1 MASLNSSRPAG
12 WLTGLNPEQR
22 EAVLHDV
29 GPMLVLAGAGSGKTT
44 VLVARTG
51 RLVDEGI
58 VRPDELAVL
67 TFTNKAARE
76 LKHRVAAKLGER
88 AKGIFAGTFHSFG
101 VQLLR
106 KFSKEAKLPQQFGII
121 DAADAGAIV
130 KELLL
135 DFRFGDK
142 TKYDTDKLLSML
154 SEWRERG
161 QRESQKNEDEYER
174 AVEWVL
180 PLYERRLEQLGIVDF
195 DGLLLKPLELLD
207 NPKVGDSIRSRFR
220 QVMVDE
226 FQDTNLLQMRVL
238 NRLVQYHKNLSVV
251 GDDDQSIYG
260 WRGACVA
267 NILDFPKYYEGAR
280 VVRLERNYRST
291 PAILKLANAI
301 IAKNEKRH
309 GKVLRAEG
317 KSDEGHVPELFVYET
332 EAEEAESVA
341 AEIHKLVGEGIP
353 KADIASLYRSNTQGA
368 MLEAEL
374 RRLSVPYAISG
385 GTGFFDRKEV
395 RDALA
400 FLRTATK
407 PHDVAFRRVL
417 NTPPRGIGDKTY
429 SLLETHAEARRS
441 RFGEAVGD
449 WRNAGIDERTGASIE
464 QFLQEIVELRAALTS
479 PSLEEAKDPPSK
491 RLLRWLEKIHY
502 REHQEKLAGDS
513 LVAAKRW
520 RVVEIFA
527 GILDKFMHAD
537 REPAKSLQEFLDAM
551 ELRDEGDDDR
561 HEKVQL
567 LTLHACKGLEFPHV
581 FLMGVEEDLLP
592 HKRLGNDV
600 TEERRLFYV
609 GVTRARERLYLTRC
623 KVRKKHGRPA
633 PAVPSRFLTEQP
645 EGLWKEYEGS
655 RPVAP
660 EARKQMLAALFAK
673 IDSLGP

>member
-1 MASLNSSRPAG
+1 MAPSNEHPAG
-12 WLTGLNPEQR
+12 GWLFGLNPEQR
-22 EAVLHDV
+22 EAVLHDL

-44 VLVARTG
+44 VLVARAG
-51 RLVDEGI
+51 RLVDEGV
-58 VRPDELAVL
+58 VRSEELAVL

-76 LKHRVAAKLGER
+76 LKHRVAAKLGTR
-88 AKGIFAGTFHSFG
+88 AEGIFAGTFHSFG
-101 VQLLR
+101 LQILR
-106 KFSKEAKLPQQFGII
+106 QFYREARLPAQFGIV
-121 DAADAGAIV
+121 DAADAGSIV

-135 DFRFGDK
+135 DFRHGDK
-142 TKYDTDKLLSML
+142 TKYDANRLLSLL
-154 SEWRERG
+154 SQWRERG
-161 QRESQKNEDEYER
+161 QRQAEKDDEYEA
-174 AVEWVL
+174 AVERVL

-207 NPKVGDSIRSRFR
+207 DSKVGERIRRRFR

-226 FQDTNLLQMRVL
+226 FQDTNVLQMRLL
-238 NRLVQYHKNLSVV
+238 NRLVADHKNLSVV

-267 NILDFPKYYEGAR
+267 NILDFPKFYDGCR

-309 GKVLRAEG
+309 GKILRAEG
-317 KSDEGHVPELFVYET
+317 KDEEGHVPELFVYEN
-332 EAEEAESVA
+332 ESEEAESVA
-341 AEIHKLVGEGIP
+341 AEIHRLIDDGVP
-353 KADIASLYRSNTQGA
+353 KADIAALYRSNTQGA

-374 RRLSVPYAISG
+374 RRLAVPYAISG

-400 FLRTATK
+400 YLRSAIR
-407 PHDVAFRRVL
+407 PHDIAFRRVL
-417 NTPPRGIGDKTY
+417 NTPPRGIGEKTY
-429 SLLETHAEARRS
+429 ATLETYALARRL
-441 RFGEAVGD
+441 RFFQAVAE
-449 WRNAGIDERTGASIE
+449 WRAAGIDERTGAAVE
-464 QFLQEIVELRAALTS
+464 QFLRDLSDLRIALVRPS
-479 PSLEEAKDPPSK
+479 PEDAKEPPSK
-491 RLLRWLEKIHY
+491 RLLRWLERIHY
-502 REHQEKLAGDS
+502 RDFQEKLAGDA

-520 RVVEIFA
+520 RVIEIFA
-527 GILDKFMHAD
+527 GILDKFLQVD
-537 REPAKSLQEFLDAM
+537 RDPEKSLQEFLEAM

-655 RPVAP
+655 RPTTP
-660 EARKQMLAALFAK
+660 ETRKQMLAALFRK

>member
-1 MASLNSSRPAG
+1 MGSLNDRPGG
-12 WLTGLNPEQR
+12 WLAGLNPEQR
-22 EAVLHDV
+22 EAVLHDI

-44 VLVARTG
+44 VLVARAG
-51 RLVDEGI
+51 RLVDEDV
-58 VRPDELAVL
+58 VRADELAVL

-76 LKHRVAAKLGER
+76 LKHRVAAKLGNR
-88 AKGIFAGTFHSFG
+88 SQGIFAGTFHSFG

-106 KFSKEAKLPQQFGII
+106 QYSKEARLPSQFGIV

-135 DFRFGDK
+135 DFRQGDK
-142 TKYDTDKLLSML
+142 TKYDTDRLLSVL
-154 SEWRERG
+154 STWRERG
-161 QRESQKNEDEYER
+161 QRQAEKDDEYEV

-180 PLYERRLEQLGIVDF
+180 PLYEKRLEQLGIVDF
-195 DGLLLKPLELLD
+195 DGLLLKPLELLED
-207 NPKVGDSIRSRFR
+207 PKVGDRIRSRFR

-226 FQDTNLLQMRVL
+226 FQDTNLLQMRLL

-291 PAILKLANAI
+291 PAILNLANAI

-317 KSDEGHVPELFVYET
+317 KAEEGHLPELFVYGSES
-332 EAEEAESVA
+332 EEAESVA
-341 AEIHKLVGEGIP
+341 AEIHRLIDDGIP
-353 KADIASLYRSNTQGA
+353 KANIAALYRSNTQGA

-417 NTPPRGIGDKTY
+417 NTPPRGVGDKTY
-429 SLLETHAEARRS
+429 AAIETHADARRTHFS
-441 RFGEAVGD
+441 KAVVD
-449 WRNAGIDERTGASIE
+449 WRGAGVDERTGASIE
-464 QFLQEIVELRAALTS
+464 QFLQDLTELRASLTR
-479 PSLEEAKDPPSK
+479 PSLQEAPEPPSK
-491 RLLRWLEKIHY
+491 RLLRWLEKIKY
-502 REHQEKLAGDS
+502 REHQERIAGDS

-527 GILDKFMHAD
+527 GILDKFMQFD
-537 REPAKSLQEFLDAM
+537 REPEKSLQQFLEAM

-581 FLMGVEEDLLP
+581 FLLGVEEDLLP
-592 HKRLGNDV
+592 HKRLGQDV

-623 KVRKKHGRPA
+623 KIRKKHGRPA
-633 PAVPSRFLTEQP
+633 PAVPSRFLTEHP

-655 RPVAP
+655 RPASP
-660 EARKQMLAALFAK
+660 ESRKQMLAALFKK
-673 IDSLGP
+673 IDALGS